1 MFLLLCATLSLRAE
15 TLELTTVTGKA
26 YHQCR
31 VVKIEPDG
39 VSFRHAN
46 GAGKVLFTDL
56 TKPLRDHFG
65 YDPVKARAHEEKL
78 LAEKKQARAAA
89 LEKAKADWQARVSL
103 IEKMVEQETQQ
114 LLRAALIQGQTSR
127 GGDWITLS
135 GSTPLY
141 PIGAAVDGS
150 GYYRAG
156 HRETWM
162 PWCGVRYGVTPFLG
176 PVSGCAGSPGHTRVP
191 FFAVPGI
198 GPNARVASA
207 CPPVL
212 LRGSVGLA
220 APCR

>member
-1 MFLLLCATLSLRAE
+1 MSLLSCAVSSLRAE
-15 TLELTTVTGKA
+15 TLELTTVTGKS

-89 LEKAKADWQARVSL
+89 LEKAQADWQARVSL
-103 IEKMVEQETQQ
+103 IDKMVEQETQQ
-114 LLRAALIQGQTSR
+114 LLRAALIQGQAAR
-127 GGDWITLS
+127 GGDWITLT

-141 PIGAAVDGS
+141 PIGATVDGS

-156 HRETWM
+156 HRDIWS
-162 PWCGVRYGVTPFLG
+162 PWCGVRYGVTPLVG
-176 PVSGCAGSPGHTRVP
+176 PGSGCASSNGFTDVP

-198 GPNARVASA
+198 GPNVPVAA
-207 CPPVL
+207 PCPALGV
-212 LRGSVGLA
+212 RGSVSRA